1 MKISFLL
8 HNAYGIGGT
17 ITTTFNLA
25 QALAE
30 RHEVEIVSVLRHR
43 ELPSYVLDPRVS
55 LRPLVDLGQ
64 EGEHPLNLR
73 PARVFPRAEYRY
85 DQYSELTD
93 RRIAETLAA
102 TDADVVIGT
111 RPGLNVHLAL
121 QAPGHVARVGQEHLT
136 LDNHSPRL
144 RTALRRAYRGLDV
157 LTTVTEADASAYRR
171 RMRLPGVLVEALPN
185 SVPDPVLPAAD
196 GSAKVVVAA
205 GRLVRVK
212 RYDLLVEAFAAVA
225 AEHPDWQLRIYGRG
239 KERDRLRQL
248 IADLGLWN
256 NVFLMGAAAPM
267 EAEWVKA
274 SIGAATSDFEPFGM
288 TIVEAMRCGLPVVST
303 DCPHGPAEII
313 ADGVDGRLVPVGDRD
328 ALVGALLELVR
339 DDELRRRMGR
349 AALENSGR
357 FAPGPV
363 VEQAER
369 LLTEAVSARR
379 EGRPVVRG
387 RQGGTLAARRAGARD
402 SALAS
407 ASGALRTVRRARGA
421 LKGVGKV
428 GGAPGAVEKASGD
441 ERAARKG
448 RS

>member
-30 RHEVEIVSVLRHR
+30 RHDVEIVSVLRQR
-43 ELPSYVLDPRVS
+43 ELPHFVLDPRVA
-55 LRPLVDLGQ
+55 LTPLVDLRH
-64 EGEHPLNLR
+64 ERDHPLHLR
-73 PARVFPRAEYRY
+73 PARVFPRSEYRY

-111 RPGLNVHLAL
+111 RPGLNVHLAR
-121 QAPGHVARVGQEHLT
+121 QAPRPVARLGQEHLT

-157 LTTVTEADASAYRR
+157 LTTVTEADAAAYRR
-171 RMRLPGVLVEALPN
+171 RMRLPGVRVEALPN

-205 GRLVRVK
+205 GRLVPVK

-239 KERDRLRQL
+239 EEHERLRRL
-248 IADLGLWN
+248 ISDLGLWN

-267 EAEWVKA
+267 EAEWVKGSISA
-274 SIGAATSDFEPFGM
+274 SAADFEPFGM
-288 TIVEAMRCGLPVVST
+288 TLVEAMRCGLPVVST
-303 DCPHGPAEII
+303 NCPHGPAEIV

-328 ALVGALLELVR
+328 ALAAALLDLVR

-349 AALENSGR
+349 AALENARR
-357 FAPGPV
+357 FGPGPV

-379 EGRPVVRG
+379 EGRPVVRE
-387 RQGGTLAARRAGARD
+387 RQGGTLTGRGSAARDA
-402 SALAS
+402 ALTA
-407 ASGALRTVRRARGA
+407 ASGALRIV
-421 LKGVGKV
+421 
-428 GGAPGAVEKASGD
+428 
-441 ERAARKG
+441 RKG
-448 RS
+448 RA